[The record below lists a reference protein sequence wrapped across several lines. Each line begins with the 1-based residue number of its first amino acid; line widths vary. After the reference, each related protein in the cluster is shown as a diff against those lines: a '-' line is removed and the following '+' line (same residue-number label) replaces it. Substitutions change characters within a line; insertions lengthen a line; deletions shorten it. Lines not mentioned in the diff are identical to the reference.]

1 MIHIICLIVLIC
13 PQHDAAC
20 HVIARLKKERDEAWS
35 SLAQSER
42 QIILAATIAITSYT
56 TLSSGKKCSLSL

>member
-20 HVIARLKKERDEAWS
+20 HVIARLKKERDEA